1 MNTNY
6 YAVIMAGGVGSRL
19 WPVSTKAQP
28 KQFHDFMNT
37 GLSFLQSTFH
47 RITSVVDE
55 KNIFILTNAKYTE
68 QVTQQLAYLHQ
79 HRLIPET
86 AMRNTAPC
94 ILLAALKIYKE
105 NPDGVM
111 LVAPSDHLIKKEPK
125 FWDDV
130 QQSLQKAETEDVLI
144 TLGIKPTQPNTGYG
158 YIEYEENTS
167 AFKPVKQFREKPDLA
182 TAKRYLQQGN
192 FLWNAGIFIWSVR
205 SIIEQFKQHQPAMHA
220 LLHQG
225 NDVLNTDK
233 EHAFIEKNYASCEN
247 ISIDY
252 AILEKATNVQVLPA
266 SFEWNDLGTWTSIH
280 AISDKDE
287 HANTVIGTEKSLLKN
302 AENNLIFANSDKKVI
317 VHGLKNYIIVDK
329 NDTLLIIPMAED
341 QDIKQISA
349 SLK

>member
-1 MNTNY
+1 MNNNY

-19 WPVSTKAQP
+19 WPVSTDTHP
-28 KQFHDFMNT
+28 KQFHDFTNT

-68 QVTQQLAYLHQ
+68 QVKRQLAYLQ
-79 HRLIPET
+79 PQRLIPET

-111 LVAPSDHLIKKEPK
+111 LVAPSDHLIRKEPK

-130 QQSLQKAETEDVLI
+130 QASLQKVESEDVLI
-144 TLGIKPTQPNTGYG
+144 TLGIKPTHPNTGYG
-158 YIEYEENTS
+158 YIEYAETAS
-167 AFKPVKQFREKPDLA
+167 DFKPVKQFREKPDIA
-182 TAKRYLQQGN
+182 TAERYLKQGN
-192 FLWNAGIFIWSVR
+192 FLWNAGIFIWSAR
-205 SIIEQFKQHQPAMHA
+205 SIIDQFKKHQPEMYA
-220 LLHQG
+220 LLQKG
-225 NDVLNTDK
+225 NDVFNTDK
-233 EHAFIEKNYASCEN
+233 EHSFIEKNYASCEN

-266 SFEWNDLGTWTSIH
+266 QFEWNDLGTWTSIH
-280 AISDKDE
+280 SISEKDE
-287 HANTVIGTEKSLLKN
+287 HSNTVIGTEKTIIKN
-302 AENNLIFANSDKKVI
+302 AENNLIFANTDKKVV
-317 VHGLKNYIIVDK
+317 VHGLKNYIIVDS
-329 NDTLLIIPMAED
+329 NNTLLIIPMAED